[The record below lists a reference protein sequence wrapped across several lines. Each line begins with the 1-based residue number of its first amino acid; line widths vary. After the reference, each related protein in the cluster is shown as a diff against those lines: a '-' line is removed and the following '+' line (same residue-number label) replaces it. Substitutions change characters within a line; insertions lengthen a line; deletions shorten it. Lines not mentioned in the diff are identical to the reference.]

1 MNRWAWFGIC
11 LVLGLLMFVGGWLV
25 PAHPRAMEPAV
36 LERAGHNTSLLADRA
51 GELMH
56 IGEFGAAELLSA
68 AAQRNKLPDA
78 DKLAANVDETAK
90 KYPAL
95 KAWGLSG
102 PSLKLYFSKNPS
114 VNVADFTDFVVQE
127 DNRTQAL
134 GAFRNSRQPAV
145 QALLQTRELTNTTTF
160 APSHE
165 AGGEAFDTAV
175 VITALLMEQQ
185 RFTTSLSNDISS
197 AAEQA
202 NKGGSP
208 AALEQV
214 LIDFLSMGQRFNW
227 GQLVAFVG
235 KIPDAET
242 LHEQA
247 DLVRGAGDEL
257 PDLYAVVELSGN
269 PKGVAEYL
277 KTFHA
282 SGLKDL
288 TSALQYNAGGVRALI
303 DSQHRLYTSPLR
315 QTAAQTQPFASVV
328 SLTADYSWRMPVF
341 ALIVKWLLYFG
352 AGFLL
357 ALAVHFGL
365 PPATELEAP
374 LRVRGF
380 HLAREALF
388 ALGFLLVLLL
398 LCEPFLAPEGATTA
412 MPFRLR
418 IPTVGH
424 AVQPESVNVKTT
436 FMEKSKLIPML
447 LFFVLQG
454 LLYVASLVKLAE
466 IRRQHVGP
474 RIKLRLLENEEHLF
488 DAGLYLGFLGT
499 IVAFIISSVYSHG
512 SFNLM
517 VAYSSTSFGILF
529 VSFFKIFNL
538 RPVRR
543 RFLLE
548 AEAESPTMTAPP
560 AAAPSLASS

>member
-1 MNRWAWFGIC
+1 MNRWASFAIC

-25 PAHPRAMEPAV
+25 PAHLRAIEPAV
-36 LERAGHNTSLLADRA
+36 LSRAGHNTSILTDHAQ
-51 GELMH
+51 ELMH
-56 IGEFGAAELLSA
+56 IGQFGAAELLSS

-90 KYPAL
+90 KYPTL

-102 PSLKLYFSKNPS
+102 PALNPYFSKTPGTE
-114 VNVADFTDFVVQE
+114 VADFTDFVVQE
-127 DNRTQAL
+127 DNRNKAL
-134 GAFRNSRQPAV
+134 GSLRNSRQPAV

-160 APSHE
+160 APAHE

-185 RFTTSLSNDISS
+185 RFTTTLSNDISS
-197 AAEQA
+197 AAAQA
-202 NKGGSP
+202 NKGDSP

-214 LIDFLSMGQRFNW
+214 LIDFLSMGQRLNW
-227 GQLVAFVG
+227 GQLVAFVA
-235 KIPDAET
+235 KIPDAGT

-247 DLVRGAGDEL
+247 DLVRGAGDQL
-257 PDLYAVVELSGN
+257 PDLFAAVELSDN

-277 KTFHA
+277 KSFHA

-288 TSALQYNAGGVRALI
+288 AAALQYNAGGVRALLE
-303 DSQHRLYTSPLR
+303 SEHRLYISPLR
-315 QTAAQTQPFASVV
+315 QAVAANQPFASVV
-328 SLTADYSWRMPVF
+328 AVTSDYCWRMPVF
-341 ALIVKWLLYFG
+341 ALIMKWLLYFG
-352 AGFLL
+352 GGFLL

-374 LRVRGF
+374 LQVRGF

-388 ALGFLLVLLL
+388 ALGFLLAVLFLS
-398 LCEPFLAPEGATTA
+398 EPFLAQEGATTA
-412 MPFRLR
+412 TPFRLR

-424 AVQPESVNVKTT
+424 AIQPESVNVKST
-436 FMEKSKLIPML
+436 FMDTSKMIPML

-466 IRRQHVGP
+466 VRRQHVGP

-548 AEAESPTMTAPP
+548 AEAETPTVTTT